1 MPDDSED
8 HQIRFPSL
16 NDSNYVEWS
25 LRMEA
30 KLVEKGL
37 WEQVF
42 IEIDVNGKSA
52 DEISAEKAKAVV
64 KRTTRKMAEAR
75 ARMIAWVE
83 VSQLVHMHVRDPM
96 TIWADLAMT
105 HRARGLATC
114 LAKQRKF
121 LMAIKSIEES
131 ITAWTSR
138 VKSIAFDLEDAS
150 QMKTSLLS

>member
-8 HQIRFPSL
+8 HRIQFLSL

-30 KLVEKGL
+30 ELVENGL

-42 IEIDVNGKSA
+42 IEIDVNGKST

-64 KRTTRKMAEAR
+64 KRTTRKMAEVR
-75 ARMIAWVE
+75 ARMIAQVE
-83 VSQLVHMHVRDPM
+83 VSLRK
-96 TIWADLAMT
+96 
-105 HRARGLATC
+105 GL
-114 LAKQRKF
+114 
-121 LMAIKSIEES
+121 
-131 ITAWTSR
+131 
-138 VKSIAFDLEDAS
+138 S